1 MRSLSERLSAA
12 ALKNAAARAGIL
24 LPSAIVRRLSRLRA
38 VFVRV
43 VLPRDVKNRRKR
55 TRARVVIT
63 RNTKEKLADN
73 SISVR
78 IENGAAQPRLR
89 RPHCVYM

>member
-1 MRSLSERLSAA
+1 MRLLSGRLSAA

-24 LPSAIVRRLSRLRA
+24 LPSANIRRLSRLRA

-43 VLPRDVKNRRKR
+43 ALPRDVKNQRKR

-63 RNTKEKLADN
+63 KNTKEKLADN
-73 SISVR
+73 SISVQ
-78 IENGAAQPRLR
+78 IESGGGAAKAAP
-89 RPHCVYM
+89 P